1 MMPGVASR
9 RIASACVL
17 GATALLSGAGG
28 ALLGLCGP
36 FTDTAADAFCPFVL
50 EIFYLGIT
58 TGTTATTYSP
68 DGNVTRLQMAAF
80 LSRSVDRSLARGGR
94 RAALN
99 QFWTPQNGGVLGI
112 APLDFI
118 PTWIE
123 SDGTD
128 VWVPATDGTEV
139 WRIRGSDL
147 KFVENWLGVANARG
161 IVIAAG
167 EVFVSGYATP
177 GALYRIDPTL
187 PAGLADTV
195 ATNLGSGPAFLT
207 FDGGRVWSANNGG
220 SVSIVTPGTSLP
232 WTVTTVTVGGTTG
245 VLFDGSNVW

>member
-80 LSRSVDRSLARGGR
+80 LSRSVDRSLTRSGR

-99 QFWTPQNGGVLGI
+99 QFWTPQNGGALGI
-112 APLDFI
+112 AALDFF
-118 PTWIE
+118 PLWIE

-128 VWVPATDGTEV
+128 VWAPATDGNQV

-147 KFVENWLGVANARG
+147 KLVEVWMGMDSVRG
-161 IVIAAG
+161 IAMGAG
-167 EVFVSGYATP
+167 KVFVSGYASP
-177 GALYRIDPTL
+177 GKLFVIDPTL
-187 PAGLADTV
+187 PAGSGTTV
-195 ATNLGSGPAFLT
+195 ASNLG
-207 FDGGRVWSANNGG
+207 
-220 SVSIVTPGTSLP
+220 
-232 WTVTTVTVGGTTG
+232 
-245 VLFDGSNVW
+245 